1 MVLKI
6 EEAVWLT
13 EIPTTG
19 ISWDRTVHIQFIKL
33 NPNRMVI
40 KKMYMLFSENLSQLF
55 RHITHKQRNEE
66 CLILVYCLKNI
77 D

>member
-13 EIPTTG
+13 EIPTTQ
-19 ISWDRTVHIQFIKL
+19 ISWDRTVHIQFIEL

-40 KKMYMLFSENLSQLF
+40 K
-55 RHITHKQRNEE
+55 
-66 CLILVYCLKNI
+66 
-77 D
+77 